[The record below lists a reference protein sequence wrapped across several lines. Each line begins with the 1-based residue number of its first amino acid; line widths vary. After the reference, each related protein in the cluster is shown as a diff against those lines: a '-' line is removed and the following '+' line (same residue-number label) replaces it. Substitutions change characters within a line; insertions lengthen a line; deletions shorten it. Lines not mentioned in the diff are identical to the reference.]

1 MATSSGPWVF
11 QRTERGWMEG
21 GPGHLG
27 HNVGVIDE
35 QSHPTRA
42 RRARTAIRRTVDDA
56 QLARPGL
63 ALGSMVLLCLMILGG
78 SLMPVPYVI
87 ERPGPAIDVLG
98 EYEDEQIL
106 VIDGAES
113 HPTDG
118 ELMMT
123 TVSVDGGPGYRVTP
137 VEVVSSWFN
146 RSQAVLPREA
156 VFPAGQTRE
165 ETVLTNS
172 VAMSTSQQGAV
183 AVALD
188 ELGIEYEPVVM
199 VGGVEQGA
207 PADGVLEGGDVI
219 LSVNGSGAETV
230 DGVRELVRTTAEGED
245 VQMQVRRGEEVL
257 DLEVPTEQVD
267 GAPRMG
273 IVPTAGYDFPMDVQ
287 ISVGEIGGPSAGMM
301 FSLSVYDELTPGAL
315 TGGHQIA
322 GTGTMS
328 ADGDVGPIGGIRQKM
343 VGAHESDAEFF
354 LAPSENCDEVVDYE
368 PEGLDVVA
376 VSDFEDAVAASET
389 IADSGDTEG
398 LPTCEDIMSQNGE
411 ETR

>member
-1 MATSSGPWVF
+1 M
-11 QRTERGWMEG
+11 
-21 GPGHLG
+21 G
-27 HNVGVIDE
+27 HNVGVIDD
-35 QSHPTRA
+35 QSPPTRA
-42 RRARTAIRRTVDDA
+42 QRARALVSRTVEDA
-56 QLARPGL
+56 QLARPRL

-106 VIDGAES
+106 TIDGAET

-137 VEVVSSWFN
+137 VEVVASWFD
-146 RSQAVLPREA
+146 RTQAVMPREA
-156 VFPAGQTRE
+156 VFPEGQTRQ

-199 VGGVEQGA
+199 VSGVEQDG
-207 PADGVLEGGDVI
+207 PADGTLEGGDVI
-219 LSVNGSGAETV
+219 LSVNGSTATDVAGYQELVRGTEDGQDVDVRVRRGDEEIDLEVPAETV
-230 DGVRELVRTTAEGED
+230 DGSS
-245 VQMQVRRGEEVL
+245 
-257 DLEVPTEQVD
+257 
-267 GAPRMG
+267 RMG
-273 IVPTAGYDFPMDVQ
+273 VVLSPGYDFPMDVHL
-287 ISVGEIGGPSAGMM
+287 SVGEIGGPSAGMM

-315 TGGHQIA
+315 TEGRQIA
-322 GTGTMS
+322 GTGTID
-328 ADGDVGPIGGIRQKM
+328 ADGAVGPIGGIRQKM
-343 VGAHESDAEFF
+343 VGAHESGAEYF
-354 LAPSENCDEVVDYE
+354 LAPSENCDEVVGYE

-376 VSDFEDAVAASET
+376 VSDFEGAVEATES
-389 IADSGDTEG
+389 IAQDGDTEG
-398 LPTCEDIMSQNGE
+398 LPSCDEVVDQTDQTE
-411 ETR
+411 ENS